1 MTTGSEE
8 SLQILRT
15 QLEAMIER
23 YDRERAEDRA
33 ERREFESKITEAVQD
48 VAAAV
53 SKIDI
58 YQAEQ
63 NNINDRVTTQDA
75 HIQAIAEDVRD
86 LQINQAS
93 LITMREEART
103 IKTTLIGFVLT
114 TVLGGAFVGYNQVIK
129 PKEDETA
136 KALIKLVEKLDK

>member
-93 LITMREEART
+93 LITMRDEART
-103 IKTTLIGFVLT
+103 IKTTLLGFVLT

-129 PKEDETA
+129 PQEDETA